1 MQPRSILISR
11 AFWTLFV
18 LEALVCA
25 AGVIWVTYDTRGW
38 GPEGARHSAVP
49 EEMEKIL
56 AKYGA
61 ETSRP

>member
-1 MQPRSILISR
+1 MLERGAPWKNELAFGQPVVE
-11 AFWTLFV
+11 V
-18 LEALVCA
+18 LTSELASL
-25 AGVIWVTYDTRGW
+25 R
-38 GPEGARHSAVP
+38 ARHSAVP